1 MKVEEPDMSGT
12 YNYSHYLSWTW
23 EELVELINGKIYKMS
38 PAPNTAHQRVSTE
51 LSRQIANYLKG
62 KKCKVFS
69 APFDVRLPKS
79 ANKLSAEEITTVVQP
94 DICVICDP
102 KKIDEKGCLGAP
114 DWIIE
119 ILSPHTSAKD
129 LKVKF
134 DVYEKSG
141 VKEYWVIHPAEQTI
155 LVYKLDASGKYTAAL
170 RPYVVGDQFTPS
182 VLPELIIDVEEV
194 FAD

>member
-38 PAPNTAHQRVSTE
+38 PAPNTAHQRVSAE
-51 LSRQIANYLKG
+51 LLRQIANYLKG
-62 KKCKVFS
+62 KKCKVFP

-94 DICVICDP
+94 DLCVICDP

-119 ILSPHTSAKD
+119 ILSPHTSVKD

-170 RPYVVGDQFTPS
+170 RPHVVGDQLTPS